1 MISRGYCVE
10 FLTTLSGTLY
20 TLLLRDE
27 LMEVEIRLAK
37 GEYFQTHPSCVP
49 ESKGSLIEIQTFR
62 LGIFHSQKIE
72 MRELSGNSLMCF
84 AASWAIWCLLGDLVP
99 PGRFV
104 PLGQWCLLGDLCL
117 LGDFTTDFT
126 SLSWSSFSTPRTGG
140 VPSRNSVPR

>member
-1 MISRGYCVE
+1 MVLNMINRAGWPRWSSLISRGYCVE

-62 LGIFHSQKIE
+62 LGVFPLA
-72 MRELSGNSLMCF
+72 RLSLQR
-84 AASWAIWCLLGDLVP
+84 L
-99 PGRFV
+99 
-104 PLGQWCLLGDLCL
+104 
-117 LGDFTTDFT
+117 
-126 SLSWSSFSTPRTGG
+126 
-140 VPSRNSVPR
+140 